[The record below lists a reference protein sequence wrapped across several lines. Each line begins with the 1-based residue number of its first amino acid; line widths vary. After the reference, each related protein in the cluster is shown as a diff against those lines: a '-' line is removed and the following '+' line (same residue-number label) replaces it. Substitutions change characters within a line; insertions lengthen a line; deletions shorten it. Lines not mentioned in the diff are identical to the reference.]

1 MVTQVSQYSQQEV
14 DVAPVCELSRS
25 ICGNENIFVHE
36 ENWGKCSFWKVVVFF
51 DTVAG
56 KRKSCFHETFKKS
69 ENTFTWSESRLAGRS

>member
-36 ENWGKCSFWKVVVFF
+36 ENWGKCSFWKVAVFF
-51 DTVAG
+51 DTVLQE
-56 KRKSCFHETFKKS
+56 KEEKLLPREDI
-69 ENTFTWSESRLAGRS
+69 